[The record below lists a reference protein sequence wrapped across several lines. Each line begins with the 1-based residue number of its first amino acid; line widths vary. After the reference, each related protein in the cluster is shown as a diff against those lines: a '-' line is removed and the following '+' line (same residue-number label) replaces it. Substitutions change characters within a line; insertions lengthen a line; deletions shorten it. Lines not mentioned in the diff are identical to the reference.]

1 MRNVITV
8 ILAGGVGSRL
18 APLTDPC
25 TKPAVEAAAKY
36 RIIDFMM
43 SNCLNSGLDHIL
55 VATQYRS
62 HELNKHLADN
72 YPSNAM
78 HGFYVRT
85 VPAQQ
90 LHGEMWYQGT
100 ANAVYQ
106 NLGIIKNEGD
116 FGTIAILSG
125 DHILAMDF
133 SQMYAY
139 HQARQSVFT
148 VCAMPVPTAEAT
160 RFGVLEIDSDWRIVG
175 FEEKP
180 AKPKEIPGRP
190 GYSLASMGNYFA
202 ELAHLSEW
210 LAQDASRPDTSH
222 DFGKD
227 IIPGMLAAGVSL
239 CAYNFLDNEI
249 PGQSEHYWRDV
260 GTIEA
265 LHAANLDLVEIKP
278 ELNLY
283 NKAWPIRSAQD
294 NLPPAKFNQTASG
307 DFRPTNSVV
316 SGGCIIEDS
325 SLIRSVLGREVRVFA
340 SVIEESVLFTGV
352 RIKHGC
358 RLRRVIVD
366 KEVRIPAGTS
376 IGFDHEADRAR
387 GLTIDESGIVVVP
400 RGFQF

>member
-1 MRNVITV
+1 MRNVIAL

-36 RIIDFMM
+36 RIIDFTM
-43 SNCLNSGLDHIL
+43 SNCLNSGLYHIL

-62 HELNKHLADN
+62 HELNKHLSDN

-78 HGFYVRT
+78 NGFYVRT

-90 LHGEMWYQGT
+90 LQGEMWYQGT

-106 NLGIIKNEGD
+106 NLGIIESEGD
-116 FGTIAILSG
+116 FESIAILSG
-125 DHILAMDF
+125 DHIMAMDF

-148 VCAMPVPTAEAT
+148 VCVMPVPTAEAT
-160 RFGVLEIDSDWRIVG
+160 RFGVLEIDSDWRIIG

-180 AKPKEIPGRP
+180 AVPKEIPGQP
-190 GYSLASMGNYFA
+190 GYSLVSMGNYFA
-202 ELAHLSEW
+202 ELEHLSEW
-210 LAQDASRPDTSH
+210 LERDTSRPDTSH

-227 IIPGMLAAGVSL
+227 IIPGMLAAGEHL
-239 CAYNFLDNEI
+239 YAYNFLANDI

-260 GTIEA
+260 GTIAA
-265 LHAANLDLVEIKP
+265 LHAANLDLVRIKP

-283 NKAWPIRSAQD
+283 NKDWPIRSAQD

-307 DFRPTNSVV
+307 NFRPTNSVV

-325 SLIRSVLGREVRVFA
+325 HLVHSVLGREVRVYG

-352 RIKHGC
+352 KVKHGC

-366 KEVRIPAGTS
+366 KGVRIPPETI

-387 GLTIDESGIVVVP
+387 GLTVDESGIVVVP
-400 RGFQF
+400 RGFKF